1 MTYLLLGAMYSGAS
15 LIGGFY
21 GSLTHNF
28 IVVPYLE
35 MVTND
40 QAAVVNPINLLLL
53 CVLASVAVHLL
64 LRRDRVRKGSSQP
77 TSGWALGLA
86 MGGMLSMVFILRI
99 LEMFEFNITLVI
111 TILCLALFGPRC
123 EALISS
129 FQGHL
134 MLQGKRWGSV
144 LRGTFWRCAYVVM
157 FAFALVNVTAWL
169 FIIPATLLF
178 NRVSEAW
185 IWESIPKE
193 GKKRLR
199 KIWARNAREE
209 GSAEINP
216 LSGVSSTEFATLDA
230 GGKARY
236 YRSRVRLYLLIR
248 SISFRPKIGVISQ
261 ISILGVYRTQPLY
274 NAGATK
280 SIWVL
285 APIAKASPTRVT
297 QFATVAV
304 GFWQISVRINSQWS
318 NNSTKVVWIHPT
330 KWPKN
335 QAKVEWHN
343 RIQVV
348 QSIS

>member
-1 MTYLLLGAMYSGAS
+1 MASTFLLFQVASVSALVGMTLGWRGVMTRYSGFYDLPTAWS
-15 LIGGFY
+15 NVFWGILIGGFY

-35 MVTND
+35 MVTNN
-40 QAAVVNPINLLLL
+40 QAAVVNPLNLLLL
-53 CVLASVAVHLL
+53 CLLASVAVHLL

-157 FAFALVNVTAWL
+157 FAFALVNVSAWL
-169 FIIPATLLF
+169 FIIPATLIF
-178 NRVSEAW
+178 NRTSESW
-185 IWESIPKE
+185 IWDSIPKE

-209 GSAEINP
+209 SAGDTENTVAVKSQKSVTQTIHDSSNTEENSD
-216 LSGVSSTEFATLDA
+216 LSSVHAAEWDA
-230 GGKARY
+230 GGE
-236 YRSRVRLYLLIR
+236 
-248 SISFRPKIGVISQ
+248 
-261 ISILGVYRTQPLY
+261 
-274 NAGATK
+274 
-280 SIWVL
+280 
-285 APIAKASPTRVT
+285 APS
-297 QFATVAV
+297 
-304 GFWQISVRINSQWS
+304 SES
-318 NNSTKVVWIHPT
+318 
-330 KWPKN
+330 
-335 QAKVEWHN
+335 E
-343 RIQVV
+343 
-348 QSIS
+348 